1 MDRVNSICAVP
12 LALIGNLESMQ
23 RWRWPAGT
31 CMLTGLG
38 PAWTRHIGGQR
49 PLNGSKMS
57 PNTTTEL
64 HPRASGSDSIV
75 VLNRLAMAKMTE
87 SSHSTCPRCRNR
99 FSRLFH

>member
-57 PNTTTEL
+57 PTQL
-64 HPRASGSDSIV
+64 PSYIRGRP
-75 VLNRLAMAKMTE
+75 VLTP
-87 SSHSTCPRCRNR
+87 SS
-99 FSRLFH
+99 F